1 MEVPARSVDGGGG
14 GGDGCPGQGEGE
26 GGEATHR
33 QADYCILLLS
43 NVHNAYLL
51 PFLYILR
58 TYGLFQIRKPSTV
71 HCAKNNLNLCIK
83 RSPSRLEP
91 RQQYNFGLGLLVLT

>member
-1 MEVPARSVDGGGG
+1 MTKTVAGVPAADEGGGG

-33 QADYCILLLS
+33 QADYCILLS
-43 NVHNAYLL
+43 NAHNEY
-51 PFLYILR
+51 
-58 TYGLFQIRKPSTV
+58 TYFSSYMYASHYNGLFQIRKPSTV

-83 RSPSRLEP
+83 
-91 RQQYNFGLGLLVLT
+91 